1 MLSKV
6 AERVYWAAR
15 YLERI
20 ESTARLLTIYDQL
33 LFDMPKQINL
43 GWYNLIVINS
53 LEEDFSERYSVQD
66 ERNVVKF
73 LLGDATNPGSVFS
86 SLKAIRENIRTTRDV
101 IPGDTWELVNELS
114 QYVQENL
121 TQGINRSNRHE
132 FLDYIIRSCQQIIGL
147 WQVSMPRD
155 VAWEMLQL
163 GQNLERADM
172 TTRNLDAAVAAIMQL
187 QDDEFAVNSHQI
199 IWGNVLRSVNA
210 DQPYRRAMR
219 QSVKDKPVIKFLVSD
234 TQFPRS
240 IAFCLQEMKDAAK
253 ALPRS
258 EKIIA
263 DVEALNKSVL
273 AVTKKIEVGQAFRDE
288 LNELQIAVQHLHFQ
302 ISTTWFL
309 TNHKQFAVAQ

>member
-6 AERVYWAAR
+6 AERIYWAAR

-53 LEEDFSERYSVQD
+53 LEADFSERYSVQD

-73 LLGDATNPGSVFS
+73 LLGDATNPGSVYS

-114 QYVQENL
+114 QYVQENM

-132 FLDYIIRSCQQIIGL
+132 FLDHIICSCQQIIGL

-199 IWGNVLRSVNA
+199 IWGNVLRSLKA

-219 QSVKDKPVIKFLVSD
+219 QSVKDKPVIRFLVAD

-240 IAFCLQEMKDAAK
+240 IAFCLDEMTDAAK

-263 DVEALNKSVL
+263 DIEVLNNSVM
-273 AVTKKIEVGQAFRDE
+273 AVTKDIEVGQVFRDE

-309 TNHKQFAVAQ
+309 TDEKQFAVAE